1 MKYEILTDEITTI
14 TNTEQLQ
21 NIINLMY
28 LHSNEFK
35 NIYKKVDEIVKNT
48 KYEHDLKKQHELID
62 NLNYEHSLSLGLN
75 NMKISLNDE
84 LDTDTIQL
92 LENLSNDNLY
102 YLYELYSF
110 KDLAIYLFKDYE
122 INITNEFNIIIDNE
136 HRQIYNI
143 TDELDLKPIYERLL
157 KENDILSSDYD
168 KLYFMNRLYADTKEI
183 LTNDKF
189 TITEQNLNIID
200 FENYNKKD
208 KYIIHDLIKGK
219 YNTVNTLNFDYKDL
233 IYLVYEYED
242 TESINYI
249 INTF

>member
-1 MKYEILTDEITTI
+1 MKYEILTDEITKI

-28 LHSNEFK
+28 IHSNEFK
-35 NIYKKVDEIVKNT
+35 NILKKVDEIVKNT
-48 KYEHDLKKQHELID
+48 KYEHDLKKQHEIID

-75 NMKISLNDE
+75 NMKISSNDE
-84 LDTDTIQL
+84 LDTDTIEL

-157 KENDILSSDYD
+157 KDNIILSSDYD

-189 TITEQNLNIID
+189 TINEQNLNITD

-208 KYIIHDLIKGK
+208 KYIIHDLITDK
-219 YNTVNTLNFDYKDL
+219 YNTINTLNFDYKDL
-233 IYLVYEYED
+233 MYLVYEYED